1 MATVIITKADES
13 INTNED
19 WRYGID
25 VEVHKYKGVPDRY
38 NVEIVARKRVFQNT
52 SPVTTDE
59 ICIRRYNRTRETHI
73 PALVDTDTQL
83 DTILNK
89 ANTAL
94 QSLLRAIANG
104 DPVWDARE
112 ET

>member
-1 MATVIITKADES
+1 MTTVIITKANES

-19 WRYGID
+19 WWYGIN
-25 VEVHKYKGVPDRY
+25 VEVHKYKTVPDRY
-38 NVEIVARKRVFQNT
+38 NVEIVARKRVFQDT

-59 ICIRRYNRTRETHI
+59 ICIRRYNRAPNI
-73 PALVDTDTQL
+73 PTL
-83 DTILNK
+83 DMRLDE
-89 ANTAL
+89 AHTAL

-104 DPVWDARE
+104 DPIWDARE